1 MNTEEYTQFIEL
13 YRKFNKKL
21 DHICHIG
28 FDKDLS
34 YFDSVIIGDSVIELK
49 IEREKQTQFIGLV
62 EVIPIEILKYTDKE
76 IKKFFIDKYT
86 ILTEVEINH
95 YKKRIQ
101 IAEENIEKLKT
112 LKSLSY
118 DISNDIIKSKHSVIL
133 NKSLIEEAEKRLN
146 KYINHINS
154 Y

>member
-1 MNTEEYTQFIEL
+1 MN
-13 YRKFNKKL
+13 KNVVFN
-21 DHICHIG
+21 I
-28 FDKDLS
+28 
-34 YFDSVIIGDSVIELK
+34 
-49 IEREKQTQFIGLV
+49 
-62 EVIPIEILKYTDKE
+62 
-76 IKKFFIDKYT
+76 
-86 ILTEVEINH
+86 VEINH

>member
-1 MNTEEYTQFIEL
+1 MNKEEYTKFIEL
-13 YRKFNKKL
+13 YKKFNKKL

-34 YFDSVIIGDSVIELK
+34 YFDSTIIGDSTIELK

-76 IKKFFIDKYT
+76 IKKFFIDKET
-86 ILTEVEINH
+86 ILIEVEINH

-118 DISNDIIKSKHSVIL
+118 DISNDMIKSKHSVIL
-133 NKSLIEEAEKRLN
+133 NKSLIEEAEKRLE
-146 KYINHINS
+146 KYINHVNNF
-154 Y
+154 

>member
-13 YRKFNKKL
+13 YRKFNKQL

-49 IEREKQTQFIGLV
+49 IEHEKQTQFIGLV

-76 IKKFFIDKYT
+76 IKKFFIDKET

>member
-49 IEREKQTQFIGLV
+49 IEREKQTHFIGLV
-62 EVIPIEILKYTDKE
+62 EVIPIEILKYNDKE
-76 IKKFFIDKYT
+76 IKKFFIDKET